1 VSTDTGQPTNQ
12 TSTEVTYPLARPGN
26 YTGFSEALVENAVI
40 DLMKDLGWRFED
52 PLLIAP
58 DGPQKRRVSNT
69 EVILQGLLDD
79 AARKLNPHIPEEA
92 LRSALKRV
100 QVSETPS
107 LIEENRR
114 IHRFL
119 VDGID
124 VEYRRPDG
132 SIKGDK
138 VRLIDFANPFNNDLM
153 VTHQFTVVEGGHNRR
168 PDVVAFVN
176 GLPLVVIELKNAASE
191 NATVEDAYH
200 QLQTYKSQIPSLFR
214 TNAAL
219 ITSDGLLARIG
230 ALSAGEDRFMPWR
243 TVTGAQDDFTPEGP
257 MEMETLVR
265 GVLQPERL
273 LQLVRDFTVFGD
285 KGDGVFKI
293 IAGYHQFHGARKAL
307 ASAVDAVSEA
317 GDRKVGVIWHTQG
330 SGKSFLMAF
339 FAGLLVRAP
348 ELQNPTILVVTDRN
362 DLDDQLY
369 GTFSLCKDLIRQTP
383 EQIQDRD
390 DLRQKLDRQS
400 GGVIFSTLQKF
411 SPMAG
416 EESFPQLSDRRNIIV
431 IADEAHRSQYG
442 FDAKLDG
449 ATGAR
454 RYGYAHYLRQAL
466 PNASFAGFTGTPI
479 EAADVSTPAVFGQ
492 YVDIYDISRAV
503 EDKATVPIYY
513 ESRLARVELEREKL
527 PEIDAAVDALFD
539 DETLSEQEK
548 AKSKW
553 SSVERLVGAAPRLEK
568 VAQDIVAHFED
579 RIEAMAGKGMIV
591 CMSRA
596 ICVDLYNRI
605 TALRPDW
612 HSEDDKEGAV
622 KVVMT
627 GSASDP
633 LDWQQHIGSKMRRD
647 LLAKRARDPED
658 PLKLVIVRDMWLTGF
673 DAPSMHTMYIDK
685 PMRGHGL
692 MQAIARVNRVFKDK
706 PGGLVVDY
714 IGIGQNLKQAL
725 QNYTA
730 TDREQT
736 GIDEQEAVATLQ
748 ELVERCQDFFAGF
761 DYQAGIKGRPHERLQ
776 ALAGAIE
783 WTLKK
788 QKARADAVANEKAKK
803 AELNYYADLVTNLS
817 KAFALASASDY
828 AQSVKEEVGFF
839 QAVRAALSK
848 ASPKTGMS
856 KREKEFAIGQLISE
870 AIADASIIDVLEAA
884 GVKTPEISVLS
895 EEFLAEIQNMDQKNL
910 ALEALRKLLSGEIKA
925 RQQRNVVEAKA
936 FSDRLEA
943 AVARY
948 HANAITSLEMIQEL
962 IDMAKDLKA
971 SVQRGDDLGLGEEEL
986 AFYDALSQN
995 ESAVEM
1001 LGNEELRKI
1010 AHVLVEQLQK
1020 NVTVDWHLKESAR
1033 AKLRVLVR
1041 RILKKYGYPPG
1052 LAPVAINTVLSQAET
1067 LLQWN

>member
-1 VSTDTGQPTNQ
+1 MSFNED
-12 TSTEVTYPLARPGN
+12 
-26 YTGFSEALVENAVI
+26 LVEQVA
-40 DLMKDLGWRFED
+40 LGTLQDLGWRYED
-52 PLLIAP
+52 PISIAP
-58 DGPQKRRVSNT
+58 DGPNKQRVSNGD
-69 EVILQGLLDD
+69 VVLGGLLEETV
-79 AARKLNPHIPEEA
+79 RRLNPDIPDEA
-92 LRSALKRV
+92 LQNALRQV
-100 QVSETPS
+100 QISETPS

-114 IHRFL
+114 IHRLL

-138 VRLIDFANPFNNDLM
+138 VRLIDFANPANNDFM
-153 VTHQFTVVEGGHNRR
+153 VTNQFTVVEGGYNRR

-191 NATVEDAYH
+191 NATITDAFH

-230 ALSAGEDRFMPWR
+230 SLSAGEDRFMPWR

-257 MEMETLVR
+257 KEMDTLLR

-293 IAGYHQFHGARKAL
+293 IGGYHQFHGARKAL
-307 ASAVDAVSEA
+307 ASAIDAVRMD

-369 GTFSLCKDLIRQTP
+369 GTFSLCRDLIRQTP
-383 EQIQDRD
+383 EQIEDRE

-416 EESFPQLSDRRNIIV
+416 EEDFPKLSERRNIIV

-442 FDAKLDG
+442 FDAKLNT

-479 EAADVSTPAVFGQ
+479 EATDVNTPAVFGE

-503 EDKATVPIYY
+503 EDKATVPIFY
-513 ESRLARVELEREKL
+513 ESRLARVELEQDKL

-548 AKSKW
+548 AKSNW
-553 SSVERLVGAAPRLEK
+553 SSVERLVGAPPRLEK
-568 VAQDIVAHFED
+568 VAQDIVKHFED
-579 RIEAMAGKGMIV
+579 RVEGMAGKGMIV

-596 ICVDLYNRI
+596 ICVDLYDRI
-605 TALRPDW
+605 AALRPGW
-612 HSEDDKEGAV
+612 HSDDDKEGAV
-622 KVVMT
+622 KIVMT

-633 LDWQQHIGSKMRRD
+633 LDWQPHIGSKARRD
-647 LLAKRARDPED
+647 LLAKRARDPDD

-714 IGIGQNLKQAL
+714 IGIGQNLKKAL

-730 TDREQT
+730 TDRDQT
-736 GIDEQEAVATLQ
+736 GIDEEEAVATLQ
-748 ELVERCQDFFAGF
+748 ELVERCQDFFYGF
-761 DYQAGIKGRPHERLQ
+761 NYQAGIEGEPQERLQ

-783 WTLKK
+783 WALEK
-788 QKARADAVANEKAKK
+788 QKARADKATDEKEKK
-803 AELNYYADLVTNLS
+803 AELNYYADLVANLS

-828 AQSVKEEVGFF
+828 AQRVKEEVGFF

-848 ASPKTGMS
+848 SSPKTAMS
-856 KREKEFAIGQLISE
+856 KREKEFAIGQLISD
-870 AIADASIIDVLEAA
+870 AIADASIIDVLAAA
-884 GVKTPEISVLS
+884 GIKTPEISVLS
-895 EEFLAEIQNMDQKNL
+895 EEFLAEIQNMEHKNL
-910 ALEALRKLLSGEIKA
+910 ALEALKKLLSGEIKA

-936 FSDRLEA
+936 FSERLQA

-962 IDMAKDLKA
+962 IDMAKDMKA
-971 SVQRGDDLGLGEEEL
+971 SADRGDDLGLNEEEL
-986 AFYDALSQN
+986 AFYDALAQN
-995 ESAVEM
+995 QSALEV
-1001 LGNEELRKI
+1001 LGNDELRQI

-1020 NVTVDWHLKESAR
+1020 NVTVDWQRKESAR

-1041 RILKKYGYPPG
+1041 RILKKYGYPPD
-1052 LAPVAINTVLSQAET
+1052 LAPAAISLVLSQAET
-1067 LLQWN
+1067 LLSWQATQ

>member
-1 VSTDTGQPTNQ
+1 MSFNED
-12 TSTEVTYPLARPGN
+12 
-26 YTGFSEALVENAVI
+26 LVEQAALGI
-40 DLMKDLGWRFED
+40 LHDIGWRYED
-52 PLLIAP
+52 PLSIAP
-58 DGPQKRRVSNT
+58 DGPDRQRVSNT
-69 EVILQGLLDD
+69 EMVLSGLLED
-79 AARKLNPHIPEEA
+79 AARRLNPGIPDEA
-92 LRSALKRV
+92 LQAALKQV
-100 QVSETPS
+100 QITETPS

-114 IHRFL
+114 IHQLL

-138 VRLIDFANPFNNDLM
+138 VRLIDFADPANNDLM
-153 VTHQFTVVEGGHNRR
+153 VTKQFTVVEGGHNRR

-176 GLPLVVIELKNAASE
+176 GLPLVVIEVKNAASE
-191 NATVEDAYH
+191 NATIEGAFN
-200 QLQTYKSQIPSLFR
+200 QLQTYKAQIPSLFR

-219 ITSDGLLARIG
+219 ITSDGLLARVG
-230 ALSAGEDRFMPWR
+230 SLSADEDRFMPWR
-243 TVTGAQDDFTPEGP
+243 TVTGADDDFTPEGP
-257 MEMETLVR
+257 REMETLVR
-265 GVLQPERL
+265 GLMQPENL

-307 ASAVDAVSEA
+307 ASAVDAVSA
-317 GDRKVGVIWHTQG
+317 DGDRKVGVIWHTQG

-369 GTFSLCKDLIRQTP
+369 GTFSLCRDLIRQTP
-383 EQIQDRD
+383 EQIADRE

-416 EESFPQLSDRRNIIV
+416 EEAFPMLSDRRNIIV

-442 FDAKLDG
+442 FDAKLDRT
-449 ATGAR
+449 TGER

-479 EAADVSTPAVFGQ
+479 EAADVNTPAVFGE
-492 YVDIYDISRAV
+492 YIDVYDISRAV

-513 ESRLARVELEREKL
+513 ESRLARVELEHEKL

-548 AKSKW
+548 AKSSW
-553 SSVERLVGAAPRLEK
+553 SSVERLVGASPRLDK
-568 VAQDIVAHFED
+568 VAQDIVTHFED
-579 RIEAMAGKGMIV
+579 RLEAMAGKGMV
-591 CMSRA
+591 VGMSRA
-596 ICVDLYNRI
+596 ICVELYNRI
-605 TALRPDW
+605 IALRPDW
-612 HSEDDKEGAV
+612 HSEDNQEGAV

-714 IGIGQNLKQAL
+714 IGIGQNLKKAL

-730 TDREQT
+730 TDRDQT
-736 GIDEQEAVATLQ
+736 GIDEEEAVAALQ
-748 ELVERCQDFFAGF
+748 ELVERCQDFFSGF
-761 DYQAGIKGRPHERLQ
+761 DYREGIEGTPNQRLQ
-776 ALAGAIE
+776 TLAGAIE
-783 WTLKK
+783 WTLEK
-788 QKARADAVANEKAKK
+788 QKARADKAGDDKTKK
-803 AELNYYADLVTNLS
+803 AELRYYGDLIANLT

-828 AQSVKEEVGFF
+828 AQLVKEEVGFF

-848 ASPKTGMS
+848 SSPRTGMS
-856 KREKEFAIGQLISE
+856 KRDKEFAIGQLISD
-870 AIADASIIDVLEAA
+870 AIADASIIDVLAAA
-884 GVKTPEISVLS
+884 GLKTPEISVLS
-895 EEFLAEIQNMDQKNL
+895 EEFLAEIQNMEQKNL
-910 ALEALRKLLSGEIKA
+910 ALEALRKLLAGEIKG
-925 RQQRNVVEAKA
+925 RSERNVVEAKA
-936 FSDRLEA
+936 FSERLEA
-943 AVARY
+943 ALARY

-986 AFYDALSQN
+986 AFYDALAQN
-995 ESAVEM
+995 QSAVEM
-1001 LGNEELRKI
+1001 LGHEELRKI
-1010 AHVLVEQLQK
+1010 AHVLVEQLQ
-1020 NVTVDWHLKESAR
+1020 NNTTVDWHLKESAR

-1041 RILKKYGYPPG
+1041 RILKKYGYPPD
-1052 LAPVAINTVLSQAET
+1052 LAPVAINTVLSQAEA
-1067 LLQWN
+1067 LLKWQ

>member
-1 VSTDTGQPTNQ
+1 MSF
-12 TSTEVTYPLARPGN
+12 TED
-26 YTGFSEALVENAVI
+26 LVEQVALGTLQEI
-40 DLMKDLGWRFED
+40 GWRYED
-52 PLLIAP
+52 PVLIAP
-58 DGPQKRRVSNT
+58 DGPEKRRVSNGD
-69 EVILQGLLDD
+69 VVLDGLLEE
-79 AARKLNPHIPEEA
+79 AARRLNPGIPDEA
-92 LRSALKRV
+92 LENALRQV
-100 QVSETPS
+100 QINETPS

-114 IHRFL
+114 IHRLL

-138 VRLIDFANPFNNDLM
+138 VRLIDFANSANNDFM
-153 VTHQFTVVEGGHNRR
+153 VTNQFTVVESGHNRR

-191 NATVEDAYH
+191 NATIEDAFN
-200 QLQTYKSQIPSLFR
+200 QLQTYKAQIPSLFR
-214 TNAAL
+214 TNVAL

-230 ALSAGEDRFMPWR
+230 SLSAGEDRFMPWR

-257 MEMETLVR
+257 KEMDTLLR
-265 GVLQPERL
+265 GVMQPARL

-293 IAGYHQFHGARKAL
+293 IGGYHQFHGARKAL
-307 ASAVDAVSEA
+307 ANAIDAVSA
-317 GDRKVGVIWHTQG
+317 DGDRKVGVIWHTQG

-362 DLDDQLY
+362 DLDDQLF
-369 GTFSLCKDLIRQTP
+369 GTFSLCCDLIRQTP
-383 EQIQDRD
+383 EQIADRD
-390 DLRQKLDRQS
+390 DLRDKLDRQS

-416 EESFPQLSDRRNIIV
+416 EEDFPMLSDRRNIIV

-442 FDAKLDG
+442 FDAKLDRG
-449 ATGAR
+449 TGAR

-479 EAADVSTPAVFGQ
+479 EAADVNTPAVFGE

-513 ESRLARVELEREKL
+513 ESRLARVELEQEKL

-548 AKSKW
+548 AKSSW
-553 SSVERLVGAAPRLEK
+553 TTVERLVGAPPRLEK
-568 VAQDIVAHFED
+568 VAQDIVTHFED
-579 RIEAMAGKGMIV
+579 RQEAMAGKGMIV

-596 ICVDLYNRI
+596 ICVDLYQRI
-605 TALRPDW
+605 VALRPDW
-612 HSEDDKEGAV
+612 HSDDDKEGAV

-633 LDWQQHIGSKMRRD
+633 LNWQSHIGTKARRD
-647 LLAKRARDPED
+647 LLAKRARDPAD

-714 IGIGQNLKQAL
+714 IGIGQNLKKAL

-736 GIDEQEAVATLQ
+736 GIDEEDAVAALQ
-748 ELVERCQDFFAGF
+748 ELVERCRDFFSGF
-761 DYQAGIKGRPHERLQ
+761 DYSSGIAGQPQERLE
-776 ALAGAIE
+776 ALAGAIQWALE
-783 WTLKK
+783 K
-788 QKARADAVANEKAKK
+788 QKARADEANDDKTKQ
-803 AELNYYADLVTNLS
+803 AELNYYADLVANLS
-817 KAFALASASDY
+817 KAFALAAASDY
-828 AQSVKEEVGFF
+828 AQSVKEEVGFY

-848 ASPKTGMS
+848 SSPKTGMS
-856 KREKEFAIGQLISE
+856 KREKEFAVGQLISE
-870 AIADASIIDVLEAA
+870 AIADATIIDVLAAA
-884 GVKTPEISVLS
+884 GVETPEISVLS
-895 EEFLAEIQNMDQKNL
+895 EEFLAEIQTMEHKNL
-910 ALEALRKLLSGEIKA
+910 ALEALKKLLAGEIKA
-925 RQQRNVVEAKA
+925 RQKRNVVEAKA
-936 FSDRLEA
+936 FSERLQA

-962 IDMAKDLKA
+962 INMAKDMKA
-971 SVQRGDDLGLGEEEL
+971 SVQRGDDLGLSDEEL
-986 AFYDALSQN
+986 AFYDALAQN
-995 ESAVEM
+995 QSAMDV

-1020 NVTVDWHLKESAR
+1020 NVTVDWQRKESAR
-1033 AKLRVLVR
+1033 AKLRILVR
-1041 RILKKYGYPPG
+1041 RILKKYGYPPD
-1052 LAPVAINTVLSQAET
+1052 LAPAAINLVLSQAET
-1067 LLQWN
+1067 LLRWKAH